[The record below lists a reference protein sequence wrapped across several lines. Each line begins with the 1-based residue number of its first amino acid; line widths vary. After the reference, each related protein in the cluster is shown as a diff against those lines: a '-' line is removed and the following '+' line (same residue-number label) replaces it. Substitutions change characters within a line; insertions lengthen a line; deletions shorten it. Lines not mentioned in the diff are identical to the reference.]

1 MPSAYRQEVLNVLF
15 AQLLQ
20 ERGVISA
27 PENIIYYGAEHKRRM
42 PDVTIVNFQG
52 LRTVIE
58 AEVGGPPDAYTKA
71 LDSAKH
77 RVEEGIAHIGVA
89 IVYPAAL
96 RNMISLEAAPQ
107 LKQQLADAQLAIA
120 IVTESGATGFVP
132 GDVDYLTS
140 ALHNTFEQ
148 LIREDVVAKAV
159 AELDAGINKFA
170 SIIAA
175 KPGIVGRVAETMGI
189 RELPKREKS
198 VDEEEE

>member
-1 MPSAYRQEVLNVLF
+1 MADGYRQEVLNVLL

-27 PENIIYYGAEHKRRM
+27 PENIIYLGADHKRRM

-58 AEVGGPPDAYTKA
+58 AEVGGLPDAQNKA
-71 LDSAKH
+71 LDSAKR

-96 RNMISLEAAPQ
+96 RKVQSLEFAPQ
-107 LKQQLADAQLAIA
+107 LKAQLANSQLEIA
-120 IVTESGATGFVP
+120 IVTESGATGFVS

-148 LIREDVVAKAV
+148 LIQEDVVAKAV
-159 AELDAGINKFA
+159 AELDAGINQFA
-170 SIIAA
+170 NVLAV

-189 RELPKREKS
+189 RELPKRDKTA
-198 VDEEEE
+198 EEED